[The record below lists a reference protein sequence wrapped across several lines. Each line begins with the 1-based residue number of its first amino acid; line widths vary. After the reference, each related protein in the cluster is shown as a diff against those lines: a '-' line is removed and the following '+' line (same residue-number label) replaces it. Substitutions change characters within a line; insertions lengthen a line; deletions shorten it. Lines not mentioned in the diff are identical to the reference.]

1 MGYGGIYIYITSWFS
16 FIGSRWFR
24 FIYLLPSILA
34 ERFFFDAFYFPFWK
48 ILVGEFF
55 NFCRCFKHSFWWGWV
70 MTLDPPQIVLFFF
83 LCVFGGFLLK
93 SHSNLLFLTPQIFDN
108 GRVLPGSRLQVK
120 TSRADEGPCVARLWL
135 VQPWMLICSLV
146 DPVPRSRLKKNWVKD
161 WTRDTLHL

>member
-1 MGYGGIYIYITSWFS
+1 LML
-16 FIGSRWFR
+16 FISRF
-24 FIYLLPSILA
+24 
-34 ERFFFDAFYFPFWK
+34 ERFWWVNSSIFVVASNIHFDGDGSWRWIHPK
-48 ILVGEFF
+48 L
-55 NFCRCFKHSFWWGWV
+55 CS
-70 MTLDPPQIVLFFF
+70 FFF
-83 LCVFGGFLLK
+83 WCVFGGFLLK

>member
-1 MGYGGIYIYITSWFS
+1 MGYGGIYIYNQLIFIHRKSVVS
-16 FIGSRWFR
+16 FYLFVAFNSGREVFFWCFLFPVLKDFGGWILQFLSLLQTFILMGMGHDVGSTPNCA
-24 FIYLLPSILA
+24 L
-34 ERFFFDAFYFPFWK
+34 
-48 ILVGEFF
+48 
-55 NFCRCFKHSFWWGWV
+55 
-70 MTLDPPQIVLFFF
+70 FF